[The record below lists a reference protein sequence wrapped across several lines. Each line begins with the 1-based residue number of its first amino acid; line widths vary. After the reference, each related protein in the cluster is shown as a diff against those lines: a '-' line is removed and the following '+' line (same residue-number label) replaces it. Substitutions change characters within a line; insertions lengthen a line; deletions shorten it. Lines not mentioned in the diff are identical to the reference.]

1 MDIVELFL
9 QILDSHG
16 LSQRTVCD
24 IIGFTS
30 ANQMTRILKRQVSHR
45 YLLKFGTLLIKHRQ
59 ALGLTDRETVDLQA
73 CCMSLGLNTDLSLIH
88 I

>member
-45 YLLKFGTLLIKHRQ
+45 YLL
-59 ALGLTDRETVDLQA
+59 
-73 CCMSLGLNTDLSLIH
+73 
-88 I
+88 